1 MSDTPQRRATDKE
14 GAAPAPAQGPTLAD
28 VYALLTEIKTT
39 QEGMISAFV
48 LDDLGKPD
56 FSGHRAAHKKQIA
69 DADAMKQY
77 KAGLTRSVVDWVTK
91 GALALSLMALLNAAV
106 AYMKDHLK

>member
-14 GAAPAPAQGPTLAD
+14 GAAPAPAQGPTLTD
-28 VYALLTEIKTT
+28 VYVLLTEIKTT

-69 DADAMKQY
+69 DADATNDDDGQCPSPMS
-77 KAGLTRSVVDWVTK
+77 RRPH
-91 GALALSLMALLNAAV
+91 V
-106 AYMKDHLK
+106 AHT